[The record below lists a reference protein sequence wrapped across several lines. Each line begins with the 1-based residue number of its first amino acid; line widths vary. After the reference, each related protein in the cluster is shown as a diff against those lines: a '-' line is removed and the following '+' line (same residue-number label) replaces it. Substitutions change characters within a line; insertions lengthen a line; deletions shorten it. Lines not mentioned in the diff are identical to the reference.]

1 MKTLICV
8 LIGAG
13 LLFVTAGCEE
23 GHEHHHRNYGG
34 TYDGTYHG
42 YGHEHGP
49 GYWDRS
55 DDWRP
60 H

>member
-8 LIGAG
+8 LTGVG